1 MTSTRPD
8 DRDEQLLDDLQAGL
22 RTPTPPASLERRM
35 HEAIDAGFLDPPARR
50 RRWPLVAA
58 AAAFAAAASVAAVLW
73 LRPPAPDPTA
83 WQPRGADMPLAVEMR
98 VLSVSAD
105 GESTTWVRP
114 GDTIDENSWLRFQ
127 LQTPPGV
134 HLALARRGPDGEL
147 DLFYRWPDSTPAADR
162 VSRDGDVWYSVEGI
176 DGEHTFGC
184 VASDRRLPDDQVAVA
199 LTGGT
204 GDEDRLEVENIAV
217 RIE

>member
-1 MTSTRPD
+1 MNSAGPEKRD
-8 DRDEQLLDDLQAGL
+8 DELVDDLQAGL
-22 RTPTPPASLERRM
+22 RMPSPPAGFERRL
-35 HEAIDAGFLDPPARR
+35 HEAIDAGFLDPPIRR
-50 RRWPLVAA
+50 RRWPLVVAVA
-58 AAAFAAAASVAAVLW
+58 GFAAAASVAAVLW
-73 LRPPAPDPTA
+73 LRPPPPDPTT
-83 WQPRGADMPLAVEMR
+83 WQPRGADVPLAVEMR

-114 GDTIDENSWLRFQ
+114 GDTIDEDGWLRFQ
-127 LQTPPGV
+127 LQAPPGV
-134 HLALARRGPDGEL
+134 HLALARRGPDGDL
-147 DLFYRWPDSTPAADR
+147 DLFYRWPDATPAADR

-184 VASDRRLPDDQVAVA
+184 VASDRRLPDERVAA
-199 LTGGT
+199 AMAGAA